1 MDKQSHSFVM
11 SNEIIDSALPQEKE
25 KNMKLIEKENDKVWK
40 DNKPGKLQKGKECP
54 FTSGVLIA
62 GIGDPVPDMPKAKK
76 PETKAV
82 KPKEN
87 K

>member
-40 DNKPGKLQKGKECP
+40 DNKTGKLQKG
-54 FTSGVLIA
+54 
-62 GIGDPVPDMPKAKK
+62 
-76 PETKAV
+76 
-82 KPKEN
+82 
-87 K
+87 